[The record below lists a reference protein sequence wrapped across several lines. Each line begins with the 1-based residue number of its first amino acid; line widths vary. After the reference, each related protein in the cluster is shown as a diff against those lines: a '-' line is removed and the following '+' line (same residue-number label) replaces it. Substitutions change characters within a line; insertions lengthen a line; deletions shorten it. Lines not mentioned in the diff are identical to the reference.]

1 MKRGE
6 SHVTGQPATEVGR
19 GRQPAKMVGKKKG
32 NQMSKDEGGRNSS
45 FSEKPVRSRPR
56 RLADWINPT
65 GAKNLG
71 ISEDLS
77 LRESCMR
84 ENCTRSLGGGRRP
97 ARQRASSDPT
107 RAEQHVVREGS
118 SPSGARMRSVI
129 SESGGNSSLAGK
141 MLYPEGRVSIARWN
155 LKGMRRSTGL

>member
-1 MKRGE
+1 
-6 SHVTGQPATEVGR
+6 
-19 GRQPAKMVGKKKG
+19 
-32 NQMSKDEGGRNSS
+32 MSKDEGGRNSS

-84 ENCTRSLGGGRRP
+84 ENCTCSLGGGRRP

-107 RAEQHVVREGS
+107 GRKAAG
-118 SPSGARMRSVI
+118 P
-129 SESGGNSSLAGK
+129 NSK
-141 MLYPEGRVSIARWN
+141 ERRVGRRT
-155 LKGMRRSTGL
+155 R